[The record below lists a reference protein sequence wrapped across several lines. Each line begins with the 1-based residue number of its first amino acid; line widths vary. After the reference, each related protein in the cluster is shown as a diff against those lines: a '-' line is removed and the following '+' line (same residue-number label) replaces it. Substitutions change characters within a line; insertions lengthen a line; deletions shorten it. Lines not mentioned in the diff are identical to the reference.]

1 MKRLAM
7 WVVTGALAGA
17 MMNAGPVVAQEGA
30 GVEGGVDVG
39 AVLPL
44 NAFDNYSTT
53 GFVFAPWLGYM
64 FNEYIGVMVQGQGLV
79 APNRSRGISFD
90 EVSAALAGGVGP
102 RVEVPLGPMELYG
115 TFQIGGITG
124 LTAPSSITDTSWG
137 FSTGGG
143 INIPITDTLSVGAWA
158 RWNRWYQRVR
168 HTQATAPSGL
178 PNGNVAC
185 PDCGDLRYASVG
197 IGVTLK
203 SAPPPPPAPPVAQAA
218 PPPPPPPP
226 PAPPAK
232 RKMILRGVNFDFDK
246 SNIRADARPVLDE
259 AINILKSESG
269 ISVIAEGHTDS
280 VGTDAYNKRLSERRA
295 RAVKDYLVKGG
306 ISASRIETVGYGESQ
321 PVATNDTAD
330 GRAQNRRT
338 ELKVKGQ

>member
-1 MKRLAM
+1 M
-7 WVVTGALAGA
+7 WIVTGVLAGT
-17 MMNAGPVVAQEGA
+17 MMSAAPVVAQEGA

-44 NAFDNYSTT
+44 NAFDRFSTT
-53 GFVFAPWLGYM
+53 GFVLAPWLGYM

-79 APNRSRGISFD
+79 APNRSRGIGFD

-102 RVEVPLGPMELYG
+102 RLEVPLGPLELYG
-115 TFQIGGITG
+115 TFQVGGITG

-143 INIPITDTLSVGAWA
+143 INLPITETLSVGAWA

-168 HTQATAPSGL
+168 HSDSPPGTIDTKHANTIIC
-178 PNGNVAC
+178 N
-185 PDCGDLRYASVG
+185 DCGDLRYASVG

-203 SAPPPPPAPPVAQAA
+203 SAPPPPPAPPVAQA
-218 PPPPPPPP
+218 PPPPPPP

-259 AINILKSESG
+259 AINILKTESG
-269 ISVIAEGHTDS
+269 ISVVAEGHTDA
-280 VGTDAYNKRLSERRA
+280 VGTDAYNQRLSERRA
-295 RAVKDYLVKGG
+295 RAVKDYLVNGG
-306 ISASRIETVGYGESQ
+306 ISPSRIETVGYGEAQ
-321 PVATNDTAD
+321 PVASNETAD

-338 ELKVKGQ
+338 ELRVKGQ